1 MSESKVKQGPRK
13 ALTGSDT
20 AAPDLMM
27 RTELLGLSQLYR
39 GHTKACVTALKGNE
53 YV

>member
-1 MSESKVKQGPRK
+1 
-13 ALTGSDT
+13 
-20 AAPDLMM
+20 M
-27 RTELLGLSQLYR
+27 RIELVGLAQLYR